1 MKWSKASSWTG
12 FNSRILE
19 TTIQRKL
26 YCTSKARSNSLPSF
40 AFFFFLKFLRTQKPV
55 FRGSWGAFQ
64 RFGRWE
70 FLLDHYHSERS
81 GTKFEHQSATE
92 FTICTRGSEMRNCH
106 VQRVFSRSSRSQLRR
121 SIFAASN
128 RKKKP
133 LAPRVT
139 KRWQDLPT
147 VRSPTRIPC
156 MRMCGVIGSREHR
169 GKTHC
174 AWAQI
179 LTSGQLF
186 ISGLVN
192 KAIA

>member
-1 MKWSKASSWTG
+1 MQICTYSRKDLKDQRLPVGSTANTSFRLMKWSKASSWTG

-92 FTICTRGSEMRNCH
+92 FKICTHGSEVHNCRD
-106 VQRVFSRSSRSQLRR
+106 QRFFFPLVTIADSPLNFPPKQQE
-121 SIFAASN
+121 
-128 RKKKP
+128 KKP
-133 LAPRVT
+133 LVPRVA
-139 KRWQDLPT
+139 KCAPDLQKIKMFSKKAT
-147 VRSPTRIPC
+147 ELWLAK
-156 MRMCGVIGSREHR
+156 SRVCR
-169 GKTHC
+169 
-174 AWAQI
+174 
-179 LTSGQLF
+179 
-186 ISGLVN
+186 
-192 KAIA
+192 